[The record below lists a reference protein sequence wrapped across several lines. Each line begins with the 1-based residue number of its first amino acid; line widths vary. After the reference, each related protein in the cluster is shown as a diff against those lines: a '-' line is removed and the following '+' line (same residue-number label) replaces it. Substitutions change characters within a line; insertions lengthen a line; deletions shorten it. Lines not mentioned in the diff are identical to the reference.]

1 MEDKSKK
8 MTEQVFIDL
17 GFERNDVS
25 MEESGCDSDFYYYTL
40 DIGDICFITNGNDDA
55 EEKGWECSIF
65 DSMTLRVKGAGD
77 LEELVKIVKLN
88 THE

>member
-1 MEDKSKK
+1 

-17 GFERNDVS
+17 GFERNDMS
-25 MEESGCDSDFYYYTL
+25 PEQSGQATPFHYYTL
-40 DIGDICFITNGNDDA
+40 DIGDICFISNASDQA

-65 DSMTLRVKGAGD
+65 DSMTLKVKGAGD

-88 THE
+88 TYE

>member
-1 MEDKSKK
+1 

-17 GFERNDVS
+17 GFERYD
-25 MEESGCDSDFYYYTL
+25 EKEGDFYYYTL
-40 DIGDICFITNGNDDA
+40 DIGDICFISNANDEA

-65 DSMTLRVKGAGD
+65 DSMTLKVKGAGD
-77 LEELVKIVKLN
+77 LKELVKIVKLN